1 MYLLI
6 IFIHLLILSVGAVGS
21 NSTDG
26 GDGNDKL
33 DICLISYYQ
42 NLEFKYLNLG
52 ALKNTHPNPK
62 YINYIGINPPGK
74 FQNKIIDL
82 ETEYY
87 SSNTISNSL
96 YISFLNL

>member
-21 NSTDG
+21 NGTDG

-42 NLEFKYLNLG
+42 NL
-52 ALKNTHPNPK
+52 
-62 YINYIGINPPGK
+62 YIYIWILINI
-74 FQNKIIDL
+74 KI
-82 ETEYY
+82 
-87 SSNTISNSL
+87 
-96 YISFLNL
+96 